1 MGSPAI
7 SVFTSVQESPRRSWS
22 RHGSAHMV
30 LNPASSTSGQASSNI
45 TVNSVTAALFV
56 LISTTLLPSMLL
68 AEVMIFG
75 RDGSVRT
82 TDGWTFHG
90 RVDEEAPPGD
100 ARSFA
105 AAPQSDILEAIRQTA
120 TRHEGNEAVRAMGLG
135 PDDWMALFCALIE
148 AESAYRPTARS
159 AKGAYGL
166 GQLMPATARDLGVD
180 RADIAQNL
188 DGSAR
193 YLLAQLAA
201 FEDIDL
207 ALAAYN
213 AGPHRV
219 EEYGGVPPFPETRD
233 YIARVHRI
241 RARLSNTPLQNMPG
255 TTARD
260 QRRPAVVL
268 GLK

>member
-1 MGSPAI
+1 
-7 SVFTSVQESPRRSWS
+7 
-22 RHGSAHMV
+22 
-30 LNPASSTSGQASSNI
+30 
-45 TVNSVTAALFV
+45 
-56 LISTTLLPSMLL
+56 
-68 AEVMIFG
+68 
-75 RDGSVRT
+75 VR
-82 TDGWTFHG
+82 
-90 RVDEEAPPGD
+90 
-100 ARSFA
+100 
-105 AAPQSDILEAIRQTA
+105 
-120 TRHEGNEAVRAMGLG
+120 
-135 PDDWMALFCALIE
+135 
-148 AESAYRPTARS
+148 
-159 AKGAYGL
+159 
-166 GQLMPATARDLGVD
+166 GQLMPARARDLGVD
-180 RADIAQNL
+180 RVDIAQNL

-213 AGPHRV
+213 AGPQRV